1 MIRILRSGFLTFY
14 KNKFKCSF
22 GKNGFTKNKREGDLK
37 TPLGHFKII
46 KCYYRPDRVK
56 KPITKIKCIQITKNM
71 GWCDDP
77 LSPKYNKLIRL
88 PYNYH
93 YEKLFKKDHTYDLIL
108 VLNYNLNPVKKLH
121 GSAIFIHIAKR
132 NFKPTL
138 GCIALQKEDL
148 IIILKKLHSN
158 TVVKII

>member
-1 MIRILRSGFLTFY
+1 MIKVLRSGFLTFY

-22 GKNGFTKNKREGDLK
+22 GKNGFTKNKKEGDLK
-37 TPLGHFKII
+37 TPLGCFKILR
-46 KCYYRPDRVK
+46 CYYRSDRLK
-56 KPITKIKCIQITKNM
+56 KPIANIRCIKITKTM

-77 LSPKYNKLIRL
+77 LSPKYNRLIRL

-93 YEKLFKKDHTYDLIL
+93 HEKFFKKDHTYDLML
-108 VLNYNLNPVKKLH
+108 VLNYNSNPVRKYY

-138 GCIALQKEDL
+138 GCIALRKEDL
-148 IIILKKLHSN
+148 IFLVKKIHYN
-158 TVVKII
+158 TVVKIG